1 MDILEIKNII
11 GETTEYDKK
20 LKLEVKKPKS
30 WCKSISAFA
39 NTLGGFL
46 IFGISDDN
54 QIVGLETPDKD
65 AELISEIIKT
75 RLNPI
80 PEFKISFHTEDGNV
94 LLIVQVSK
102 GEETPYYYSGDGLLE
117 AYVRI
122 GNESVKAS
130 PIELKRLV
138 LRGRN
143 TTFDSQNSMY
153 KVEDYAFSKLRER
166 YKKWTGNSFDEKDLV
181 SFGLATEQGYLT
193 NAGALIADESPI
205 FYSRVFCTRWNG
217 LNKSG
222 GTFDAL
228 DDAEYEGSVLS
239 LIENGEAFIKRNTKM
254 MWRKTSN
261 SREEMPE
268 YVERSYH
275 EALVNAIAHRDYL
288 INGSEV
294 HVDMYD
300 DRLEIYS
307 PGGMPDG
314 SNIQERD
321 PVTVPS
327 TRRNPVLADVFNRLG
342 YMERKGSGFAKILDN
357 YAFQVNYTEEKKPY
371 FKSDRYQFTVIMPN
385 LNYGGTQDDTVNDT
399 VNDIVK
405 NKIMSLMKNNPR
417 ITITDIAKALNIS
430 RPTVTRKIK
439 ELKIDN
445 YIYRIGSDK
454 KGSWIVNE
462 R

>member
-1 MDILEIKNII
+1 MVDILEIKNII

-205 FYSRVFCTRWNG
+205 RYSRIFCTRWNG

-275 EALVNAIAHRDYL
+275 EALVNAIAHRL
-288 INGSEV
+288 SEA
-294 HVDMYD
+294 
-300 DRLEIYS
+300 S
-307 PGGMPDG
+307 
-314 SNIQERD
+314 
-321 PVTVPS
+321 
-327 TRRNPVLADVFNRLG
+327 
-342 YMERKGSGFAKILDN
+342 DN
-357 YAFQVNYTEEKKPY
+357 LCYEKKN
-371 FKSDRYQFTVIMPN
+371 IM
-385 LNYGGTQDDTVNDT
+385 
-399 VNDIVK
+399 
-405 NKIMSLMKNNPR
+405 R
-417 ITITDIAKALNIS
+417 S
-430 RPTVTRKIK
+430 RTRKFFFFA
-439 ELKIDN
+439 LFCPSN
-445 YIYRIGSDK
+445 FS
-454 KGSWIVNE
+454 
-462 R
+462 

>member
-94 LLIVQVSK
+94 VLIVQVFK

-205 FYSRVFCTRWNG
+205 RYSRIFCTRWNG

-228 DDAEYEGSVLS
+228 DDAEYEGSVIS
-239 LIENGEAFIKRNTKM
+239 LIDNGEAFIKRNAKM
-254 MWRKTSN
+254 MWKKTAN

-294 HVDMYD
+294 HIDIYD

-314 SNIQERD
+314 SNIQERN

-357 YAFQVNYTEEKKPY
+357 YAFQVNYTDEKKPY
-371 FKSDRYQFTVIMPN
+371 FRSDRYQFTVIMPN
-385 LNYGGTQDDTVNDT
+385 LNYRDTQDGTQDGTQDFDTLIMNMIEE
-399 VNDIVK
+399 N
-405 NKIMSLMKNNPR
+405 NKISAKIMAEKLGVSLR
-417 ITITDIAKALNIS
+417 
-430 RPTVTRKIK
+430 TVRRLIKENDQIEYVGHGFSGYWKIK
-439 ELKIDN
+439 
-445 YIYRIGSDK
+445 
-454 KGSWIVNE
+454 
-462 R
+462 